1 MIRERIGKVIPEA
14 RWWLG
19 VVAAAAFGI
28 VRIAKEV
35 ARATARA
42 VRGLVRFSP
51 LRSAVLVVVAAAG
64 LAFLALLV
72 DATCFMPVPHGFV
85 GVKQVDVGDRGIT
98 ERDYPP
104 GFFLR
109 LPVLESGHLIDT
121 KLQVLTF
128 GGVPGNAPWLE
139 VRTSEG
145 DVVHVGASLVY
156 RVRKDEAWKL
166 VADGLKGAWKH
177 RVQAT
182 AEAMFPR
189 ELGRLSAVEI
199 ATSETRYACAE
210 RLQAGMDEALAS
222 EHVEVLSVL
231 VSEVRFGPEYEKKLQ
246 AKQLAVQ
253 QERLREAAAEADALR
268 ARNELAEQ
276 EIENS
281 TRAIVAE
288 WDARIAERAA
298 IGKSEIAA
306 IRTETKFYSDT
317 RRAAGTA
324 EHDRLVM
331 AGERAMTQAVAL
343 KDSLMRKALAGG
355 SGRYWLAQKA
365 AENLNIRQVTLDPG
379 DPGVPSVL
387 DLDQMVRMLVGV
399 DPGPSRSSI
408 PR

>member
-1 MIRERIGKVIPEA
+1 MIRERIAQVIPEA
-14 RWWLG
+14 RWFLG
-19 VVAAAAFGI
+19 VMAAAALGI
-28 VRIAKEV
+28 ARLSREL
-35 ARATARA
+35 ARATGRA
-42 VRGLVRFSP
+42 VRGIVRFAP
-51 LRSAVLVVVAAAG
+51 LRSAVLVAVVAAG
-64 LAFLALLV
+64 FAFLALLV
-72 DATCFMPVPHGFV
+72 DATCFMAVPHGFV
-85 GVKQVDVGDRGIT
+85 GVKQVDFGDRGIT

-121 KLQVLTF
+121 RLQVLTF

-145 DVVHVGASLVY
+145 DVVHAGASVVY
-156 RVRKDEAWKL
+156 RVRKGEAWKL

-182 AEAMFPR
+182 AEAMLPR

-199 ATSETRYACAE
+199 ATSETRSACAE
-210 RLQAGMDEALAS
+210 RLQREMAQTLAG

-231 VSEVRFGPEYEKKLQ
+231 VSEVRYGPEYEKKLQ

-253 QERLREAAAEADALR
+253 QERLREAAADADALR

-298 IGKSEIAA
+298 AGRSEIAA
-306 IRTETKFYSDT
+306 IKTESKFYSDT
-317 RRAAGTA
+317 RRAAATA

-331 AGERAMTQAVAL
+331 AGDRAMAQAVAL
-343 KDSLMRKALAGG
+343 EDSLMRKALAGG
-355 SGRYWLAQKA
+355 NGRYWLAQKA
-365 AENLNIRQVTLDPG
+365 AENLHIRQVTLDPG

-387 DLDQMVRMLVGV
+387 NLDEMVKLLVGT
-399 DPGPSRSSI
+399 